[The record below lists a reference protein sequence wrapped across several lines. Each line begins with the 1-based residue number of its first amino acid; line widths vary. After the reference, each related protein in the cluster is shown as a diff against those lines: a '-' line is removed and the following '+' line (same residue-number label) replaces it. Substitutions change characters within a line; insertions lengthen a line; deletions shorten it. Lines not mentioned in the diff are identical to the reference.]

1 MEEGDDLG
9 PLSIWILKLL
19 LASIWG
25 LPPSLA
31 CGMEIG
37 QGERGGGGEVA
48 GDGAWRRL
56 WVGFGWSRE
65 CCGHGGSDGGWE
77 GEERRGQIGRA
88 HV

>member
-37 QGERGGGGEVA
+37 RGERGGGGEVA
-48 GDGAWRRL
+48 GDGARRRL
-56 WVGFGWSRE
+56 WVGFGVGQKELRS
-65 CCGHGGSDGGWE
+65 
-77 GEERRGQIGRA
+77 EERRVGKECSW
-88 HV
+88 